1 MQYSIS
7 YLRDDSIA
15 VAFNS
20 FYAPSGNGVSVSVN
34 DGFCKN
40 GGRIQQV
47 GKPIIS
53 STNRGLSREV
63 FPVRYAIVS
72 LSC

>member
-34 DGFCKN
+34 DGFCKTAAGSN
-40 GGRIQQV
+40 KSESPSFLPQTGD
-47 GKPIIS
+47 
-53 STNRGLSREV
+53 
-63 FPVRYAIVS
+63 
-72 LSC
+72 